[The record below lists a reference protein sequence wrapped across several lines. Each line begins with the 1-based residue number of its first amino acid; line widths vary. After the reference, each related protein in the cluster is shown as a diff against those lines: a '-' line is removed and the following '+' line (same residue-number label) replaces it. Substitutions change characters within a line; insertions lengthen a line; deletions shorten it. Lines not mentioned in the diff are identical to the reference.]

1 MRGVWS
7 ALAQIPLVWNVRS
20 RGRGWKQRQNEKKR
34 GGVGG
39 EERNFLSPGRKQLTN
54 LPCAIMEGWGE
65 SKGKILRNMSL
76 N

>member
-1 MRGVWS
+1 M
-7 ALAQIPLVWNVRS
+7 
-20 RGRGWKQRQNEKKR
+20 
-34 GGVGG
+34 GG